1 MVLLRAVFHLS
12 LLLFV
17 FSSCD
22 DPQSKHADLVFFNA
36 KITTINDDQPNAEA
50 LAVKGDTIQFVGSN
64 AEVKKLVG
72 ENTEVIDLDGKF
84 VMPGFIESHAHF
96 MGLGNS
102 MMILDL
108 SSASNW
114 DEIIAQVAAA
124 SEKVQPGEWII
135 GRGWHQEKWDPLP
148 NPNIE
153 GYPIHTILSQAV
165 AFNPVL
171 LTHASGHAIF
181 VNRKA
186 MEIAGIDTSS
196 SDPEGGRIV
205 RDSLKNAIGVFEE
218 NAADIIYQKYNEYIA
233 SKSQIEKKSL
243 AKQKINLAVDL
254 CIKNGITSFHDAGA
268 SFETI
273 DLYKE
278 MADSGSL
285 DVRLNVMI
293 GETNEELEKKLGN
306 YKIIGYGKDFLNVR
320 SIKVFIDGALGS
332 RTAWMLDEYDDLPG
346 HTGINVTPLS
356 SLRKTARLAFE
367 NGFQTCAH
375 AIGDKGNREILK
387 IYESI
392 INKSS
397 DKSDLRWRVEH
408 AQHLTDRDVEKFR
421 ELGVIAAMQGIHAT
435 SDAVYVNKR
444 LGSYRAKTG
453 SYVWR
458 KLIDAGVLI
467 CNGTDAPVESINHI
481 DNFYATVTRKLSDG
495 REFFPEQSMTR
506 MEALKSMTINGAYA
520 SFQDDKLGSLEQGKK
535 ADIIVL
541 SNDLLNVSEEKIKNT
556 SVLITMVGG
565 KIVYQK

>member
-320 SIKVFIDGALGS
+320 AIKVFIDGALGS

-467 CNGTDAPVESINHI
+467 CNGTDAPVESINPI

>member
-12 LLLFV
+12 LLLLLL
-17 FSSCD
+17 SSCD
-22 DPQSKHADLVFFNA
+22 DPQSTHADLVLINA
-36 KITTINDDQPNAEA
+36 KIATINDAQTNAEA
-50 LAVKGDTIQFVGSN
+50 LAIKGDTIQFVGRN

-72 ENTEVIDLDGKF
+72 ENTEVIDLKGKF
-84 VMPGFIESHAHF
+84 VIPGFIESHAHF

-108 SSASNW
+108 SLASNW

-135 GRGWHQEKWDPLP
+135 GRGWHQEKWDPSP

-181 VNRKA
+181 VNNKA
-186 MEIAGIDTSS
+186 MEIAGIDTST
-196 SDPEGGRIV
+196 SDPTGGRIV
-205 RDSLKNAIGVFEE
+205 RDSLNNAIGVFEE
-218 NAADIIYQKYNEYIA
+218 NASDIIYQKYNEYITN
-233 SKSQIEKKSL
+233 KSHKEKKSL
-243 AKQKINLAVDL
+243 AKQKVKLAVDL
-254 CIKNGITSFHDAGA
+254 CVKNGITSFHDAGA

-278 MADSGSL
+278 IADSGSL

-293 GETNEELEKKLGN
+293 GESNEELEKKLGN

-356 SLRKTARLAFE
+356 SLRKTAGLAFE
-367 NGFQTCAH
+367 NGFQMCAH

-392 INKSS
+392 IQKNS
-397 DKSDLRWRVEH
+397 DKSNVRWRIEH
-408 AQHLTDRDVEKFR
+408 AQHLTNSDIEKFR

-444 LGSYRAKTG
+444 LGSYRAKTS

-467 CNGTDAPVESINHI
+467 CNGTDAPVESINPI
-481 DNFYATVTRKLSDG
+481 KNFYATVTRKLSDG

-520 SFQDDKLGSLEQGKK
+520 SFQDDKLGSLEIGKK

>member
-1 MVLLRAVFHLS
+1 MALLKAVFHLS
-12 LLLFV
+12 LLLFL

-108 SSASNW
+108 SLASNW

-181 VNRKA
+181 VNHKA
-186 MEIAGIDTSS
+186 MEIAGIDTST
-196 SDPEGGRIV
+196 SDPAGGRIV

-218 NAADIIYQKYNEYIA
+218 NASDIIYQKYNEYIA

-273 DLYKE
+273 DVYKE
-278 MADSGSL
+278 IADSGSL

-293 GETNEELEKKLGN
+293 GESNEKLEKNLGN

-356 SLRKTARLAFE
+356 SLRKTARLAIE
-367 NGFQTCAH
+367 NGFQMCAH

-392 INKSS
+392 IKQSS

-408 AQHLTDRDVEKFR
+408 AQHVTDRDVDKF
-421 ELGVIAAMQGIHAT
+421 
-435 SDAVYVNKR
+435 KR
-444 LGSYRAKTG
+444 TWNHCCNAGYSCNFRCNL
-453 SYVWR
+453 R
-458 KLIDAGVLI
+458 K
-467 CNGTDAPVESINHI
+467 
-481 DNFYATVTRKLSDG
+481 
-495 REFFPEQSMTR
+495 
-506 MEALKSMTINGAYA
+506 
-520 SFQDDKLGSLEQGKK
+520 
-535 ADIIVL
+535 
-541 SNDLLNVSEEKIKNT
+541 
-556 SVLITMVGG
+556 
-565 KIVYQK
+565 